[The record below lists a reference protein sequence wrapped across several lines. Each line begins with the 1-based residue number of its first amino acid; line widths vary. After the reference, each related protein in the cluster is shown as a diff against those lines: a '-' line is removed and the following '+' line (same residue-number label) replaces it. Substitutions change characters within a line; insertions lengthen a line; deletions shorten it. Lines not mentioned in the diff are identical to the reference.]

1 MTFLLQTGA
10 SWERFI
16 TETTR
21 LIDNW
26 NNKSLISNVSLKL
39 LFAKPSLLLQ
49 KPSKSSKAKDHAQC
63 LTRSLELW
71 QKGDFDTII

>member
-26 NNKSLISNVSLKL
+26 NNKYWNNAPYWQLEQQISN
-39 LFAKPSLLLQ
+39 
-49 KPSKSSKAKDHAQC
+49 
-63 LTRSLELW
+63 
-71 QKGDFDTII
+71 